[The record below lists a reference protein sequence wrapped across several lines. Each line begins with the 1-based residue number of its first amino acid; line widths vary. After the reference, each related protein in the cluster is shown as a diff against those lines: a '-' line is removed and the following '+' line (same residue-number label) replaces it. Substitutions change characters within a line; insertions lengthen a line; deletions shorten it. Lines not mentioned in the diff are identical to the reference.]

1 MKTKIA
7 MEGLVFTLAEYLDVW
22 FSEIISIP

>member
-1 MKTKIA
+1 MKIKIA
-7 MEGLVFTLAEYLDVW
+7 IESVVFTLAEYLDVW